1 MDPITM
7 ALVAALST
15 GLVSGITRIGE
26 SLVGDTYNAIKTA
39 LSKKFGSNGK
49 VLEAVKE
56 LETNPKSTGAQEALS
71 KSLAEKGANRD
82 PELTNLAQKLIQS
95 VNQINQQAG
104 NQAIQIGQGNTVSG
118 VVAQS
123 FRGTVY
129 NVNQAPAAPT
139 AQDLLMRGAQLVR
152 ARCYAEAI
160 YPLNQS
166 LMATPSAD
174 ANYYLALASIQ
185 GQPPR
190 ILTFSQATTI
200 RQKLELACMLDPGK
214 AHYWYGRAL
223 VEYDFFIENGFSENI
238 NKVEDYL
245 TAGDACRFNR
255 PFIVELLNHV
265 PAVDCPV
272 YRYLQDKLK

>member
-15 GLVSGITRIGE
+15 GLVSGITKIGE

-39 LSKKFGSNGK
+39 LSKRFGANGK
-49 VLEAVKE
+49 VSQAVNGLES
-56 LETNPKSTGAQEALS
+56 NPKSARAQEALS
-71 KSLAEKGANRD
+71 KSLAEKGADRD
-82 PELTNLAQKLIQS
+82 PELTSLAQKLIQT

-123 FRGTVY
+123 FQGTVY
-129 NVNQAPAAPT
+129 NVTQAPALPT
-139 AQDLLMRGAQLVR
+139 AQDFLMRGAQLVR
-152 ARCYAEAI
+152 AKCYTEAI

-174 ANYYLALASIQ
+174 ANYYLALASMQ

-190 ILTFSQATTI
+190 ALTYTQATTI
-200 RQKLELACMLDPGK
+200 RQKLEMACMLGPGK
-214 AHYWYGRAL
+214 GHYWYLRAL
-223 VEYDFFIENGFSENI
+223 VEYDFFIVNGFSENI
-238 NKVEDYL
+238 NTVEDYL
-245 TAGDACRFNR
+245 TAGDACPFNR
-255 PFIVELLNHV
+255 SFLVELLNHV
-265 PAVDCPV
+265 PALDCPV
-272 YRYLQDKLK
+272 YQYLRDKL